1 MNTVAKQVANGVI
14 QIGQEAR
21 RPVAA
26 PSYTPAP
33 PTASRASIEPIV
45 FPVSEQS
52 PPPPFVQNP
61 TTPAPET
68 PEAVE
73 DAAKAS

>member
-33 PTASRASIEPIV
+33 PTASTEALEPTV
-45 FPVSEQS
+45 FPVSEQA
-52 PPPPFVQNP
+52 PPPPVVQNP
-61 TTPAPET
+61 TTPVPEA
-68 PEAVE
+68 PEAVD